1 MGMIIQ
7 HNINAMTAYNK
18 LNVNVTGLKKSS
30 EKLASG
36 YRINRAGD
44 DAAGLA
50 VSEKMRSQIKGL
62 KQAVRNAQDGINMI
76 QTFEGAAT
84 NTHEILQR
92 MKVLAEESA
101 NGTYDNTTDRDAIEL
116 EFKQLNDELNQIA
129 DTDFNGRVALNGGTM
144 ADGSVAGGP
153 AVVAGK
159 PTVNVNKIDD
169 PTVAMTY
176 HGGVQGAVDAGGN
189 GDINVDGVSLKIRG
203 GKVVANDGVGTG
215 EYEVGKETDDYVTKF
230 KATSALEVENGKV
243 AGEIEAKTILK
254 ISEDTSQVTIYGEKF
269 DVKSTFDA
277 DTGEL
282 KSFKLLYA
290 SGENKGEEA
299 DATAIGKAELSTKV
313 DNGVGYITV
322 KQTYTIAD
330 DKVTNLGD
338 QNVGHVNL
346 SQGVSVSDAYEH
358 GTRNLTYSNTIAL
371 QTGARSKDIV
381 DFTFAYTTSGI
392 GDLTADL
399 DISARG
405 LGTNQLTLVTQE
417 KANAAIDHIDNA
429 INKVSMVRATFGA
442 IQNRLEY
449 KIDNLTTTQ
458 TNLQEAESN
467 IRDTDM
473 ADEMMSYTKYNIL
486 QQAAQSMLAQ
496 ANQQPQSVL
505 QLLG

>member
-1 MGMIIQ
+1 
-7 HNINAMTAYNK
+7 
-18 LNVNVTGLKKSS
+18 
-30 EKLASG
+30 
-36 YRINRAGD
+36 
-44 DAAGLA
+44 
-50 VSEKMRSQIKGL
+50 
-62 KQAVRNAQDGINMI
+62 
-76 QTFEGAAT
+76 
-84 NTHEILQR
+84 
-92 MKVLAEESA
+92 
-101 NGTYDNTTDRDAIEL
+101 
-116 EFKQLNDELNQIA
+116 
-129 DTDFNGRVALNGGTM
+129 
-144 ADGSVAGGP
+144 
-153 AVVAGK
+153 
-159 PTVNVNKIDD
+159 
-169 PTVAMTY
+169 MTY